1 MGMMV
6 VLLGVGL
13 LAGGIMARHF
23 ILVAGGGALGVK
35 TPSFW
40 TCDGGALA

>member
-13 LAGGIMARHF
+13 LAGGIRARHF
-23 ILVAGGGALGVK
+23 ILVAGGALGVK